1 MRYLLE
7 RVRKIASELKEN
19 VYTNKLDITQYKYKE
34 GNFLGINSVNEDNSK
49 WIDFDSNK
57 EMWGGVD
64 HKHFW
69 FRTSVEVPEEFDG
82 KVLALDICAVEE
94 GWDAVNPQ
102 FILYVNGEHIQGL
115 DINHREVILTH
126 DAKAGDVYQIDL
138 HSYTGRTYNTK
149 LNLKSRLITIDLP
162 TRELYFNLQVP
173 VWSCEKLDSELIW

>member
-7 RVRKIASELKEN
+7 RVRKVASELKEN

-34 GNFLGINSVNEDNSK
+34 GNFLGIDSVNKDSSE
-49 WIDFDSNK
+49 WIDFDSNR
-57 EMWGGVD
+57 EMWGGID

-69 FRTSVEVPEEFDG
+69 FRTSVEVPKEFDG

-126 DAKAGDVYQIDL
+126 SAKAGDVYQIDL
-138 HSYTGRTYNTK
+138 IH
-149 LNLKSRLITIDLP
+149 IQ
-162 TRELYFNLQVP
+162 E
-173 VWSCEKLDSELIW
+173 ELIILSLT